1 MYKNLKKILLLFKTL
16 HIIYTVGDKMIF
28 NWKEHCQ
35 KILKDKAYGTSD
47 RWERK
52 EEYKQQIALCYYL
65 HKELKLNKANTYKKW
80 MSIPNKFNTMIM
92 SSELSDRTKELEL
105 KEYFD
110 KVYEKS
116 LKFKMRDV
124 NKQLEIYQ
132 EEIDAINNLE
142 ADETFR
148 KYIYVLL
155 GVCKFYNAYY
165 GKCYLDHKLRGYA
178 YECVS
183 NGKKYGD
190 YVQTL
195 VNTNRKCGPVI
206 ISARTKMRNI
216 SSLSMLKTSGTVV
229 RTFVTPNDLIKWINK
244 DILTRKAICPICGQE
259 YEVTSKTK
267 RDCCLDCWKIKE
279 KLRIKEAVAKS
290 RKKKEDM

>member
-1 MYKNLKKILLLFKTL
+1 
-16 HIIYTVGDKMIF
+16 MIF

-35 KILKDKAYGTSD
+35 KVLKDKAYGTSD

-65 HKELKLNKANTYKKW
+65 HKELKLNKTNTYKKW
-80 MSIPNKFNTMIM
+80 VSIPNKFSTMIIG
-92 SSELSDRTKELEL
+92 SELSDRTKELEL

-110 KVYEKS
+110 KVYDKS

-124 NKQLEIYQ
+124 DKHLEIYQ
-132 EEIDAINNLE
+132 EEIDAINKLE

-148 KYIYVLL
+148 KYIYMLL
-155 GVCKFYNAYY
+155 GVCKFYNSYY

-244 DILTRKAICPICGQE
+244 DVLTRKAICPICGQE
-259 YEVTSKTK
+259 YEVNSKTK

-290 RKKKEDM
+290 RKKKEKK